1 VNPFFKIVLTAA
13 LITLIS
19 EVAKRNDRAGA
30 LIATLPIITV
40 LTMIWLHLEKQPTS
54 TISNHAYYT
63 FWYVLASLPMF
74 LALPFFLQRF
84 DFWLALFL
92 GVLVGLAGALLLTA
106 VLRFF
111 NIHLF

>member
-1 VNPFFKIVLTAA
+1 MSGVPHQNRAGVCNDCVAGLRMPKDKNQLFKIAFTAA

-30 LIATLPIITV
+30 LIATLP
-40 LTMIWLHLEKQPTS
+40 MIWLHLEKQPAS

-63 FWYVLASLPMF
+63 FWYV
-74 LALPFFLQRF
+74 
-84 DFWLALFL
+84 
-92 GVLVGLAGALLLTA
+92 LAGALLLTA

>member
-1 VNPFFKIVLTAA
+1 MSGVPHQNRAGLCNDCVADLSMSKDKNQLFKIAFTAA
-13 LITLIS
+13 LIKLIS

-30 LIATLPIITV
+30 LIATLP
-40 LTMIWLHLEKQPTS
+40 MIWLHLEKQPAS

-63 FWYVLASLPMF
+63 FWYV
-74 LALPFFLQRF
+74 
-84 DFWLALFL
+84 
-92 GVLVGLAGALLLTA
+92 LAGALLLTA